1 MNKLNLLIFV
11 LLVLIC
17 ALGFSVYLQ
26 NKAVPEQVIEEIKPA
41 ALPPEP
47 VKKPIVHYPVADTKT
62 PTPETESPEKGKGES
77 QPAVESTPPET
88 LPPVQESDQS
98 IQAALADLVSDK
110 TIIGLLH
117 IDNFIQKFVATV
129 DNLPEKKLPRAHL
142 PIIPPKGKF
151 LVSGTIEEPQISARN
166 YKRYGVYLRLMKSLD
181 QDLALKV
188 YTHFY
193 PLFQSAYEQLG
204 YKNAYFNDRLVYVIE
219 HLLETPNPPDPIL
232 LRQPAVLY
240 IYADGGLE
248 NLSAGQKILLRI
260 GQEQRMEV
268 FKILESYREKLTS
281 LKP

>member
-1 MNKLNLLIFV
+1 MNKINLLIFV
-11 LLVLIC
+11 LLALIC
-17 ALGFSVYLQ
+17 ALGISLYYQ
-26 NKAVPEQVIEEIKPA
+26 NRSVPEQVIEEVKPA
-41 ALPPEP
+41 LPAEP
-47 VKKPIVHYPVADTKT
+47 IKKPIVHFPVAETQT
-62 PTPETESPEKGKGES
+62 QIPENAAPVKGEEK
-77 QPAVESTPPET
+77 QKPTEEAPVPEV

-98 IQAALADLVSDK
+98 IQDALAGLISDK
-110 TIIGLLH
+110 TIISLLH

-129 DNLPEKKLPRAHL
+129 DTLPEKKLSRANL
-142 PIIPPKGKF
+142 PIVPPKGKF
-151 LVSGTIEEPQISARN
+151 LVAGTTEEPQISNKN
-166 YKRYGVYLRLMKSLD
+166 YKRYSNYVNLLKSLD
-181 QDLALKV
+181 QDLAIKV

-193 PLFQSAYEQLG
+193 PLFQAAYEQLG

-240 IYADGGLE
+240 VYADGGLE

-268 FKILESYREKLTS
+268 FKILESYRERLTN

>member
-1 MNKLNLLIFV
+1 MKKLNLLIFV

-26 NKAVPEQVIEEIKPA
+26 NRAVPEQVIEEVKP

-47 VKKPIVHYPVADTKT
+47 VKKPIVHYPVAESDAQAPAAESTEESDET
-62 PTPETESPEKGKGES
+62 SQPSTESAPSE
-77 QPAVESTPPET
+77 A
-88 LPPVQESDQS
+88 LPPVQESDPS
-98 IQAALADLVSDK
+98 IQAALADLIGNK
-110 TIIGLLH
+110 AIIGLLH

-151 LVSGTIEEPQISARN
+151 LVSGTIEEPQISDRN
-166 YKRYGVYLRLMKSLD
+166 YKRYGIYLNLMKSLD
-181 QDLALKV
+181 QSLALNI
-188 YTHFY
+188 YSHFY

-240 IYADGGLE
+240 EYADGGLE

-260 GQEQRMEV
+260 GQEQRMEM
-268 FKILESYREKLTS
+268 FKILESYRDRLTS

>member
-1 MNKLNLLIFV
+1 MKKLNLLIFV

-26 NKAVPEQVIEEIKPA
+26 NRAVPEQVIEEVKPA
-41 ALPPEP
+41 LSPEP
-47 VKKPIVHYPVADTKT
+47 VKKPIVHYPVAESDA
-62 PTPETESPEKGKGES
+62 PAPPAESPEKSDETS
-77 QPAVESTPPET
+77 QPSTESAPPEA
-88 LPPVQESDQS
+88 LPTVQESDPS
-98 IQAALADLVSDK
+98 IQAALADLIGNEA
-110 TIIGLLH
+110 IISLLH

-151 LVSGTIEEPQISARN
+151 LVSGTIEEPQISDRN
-166 YKRYGVYLRLMKSLD
+166 YKRYGIYLNLMKSLD
-181 QDLALKV
+181 QSLALNI
-188 YTHFY
+188 YSHFY

-240 IYADGGLE
+240 EYADGGLE

-260 GQEQRMEV
+260 GQEQRMEM
-268 FKILESYREKLTS
+268 FKILESYRDRLTS

>member
-1 MNKLNLLIFV
+1 MKKLNLLIFV

-26 NKAVPEQVIEEIKPA
+26 NRAVPEQVIEEVKP

-47 VKKPIVHYPVADTKT
+47 VKKPIVHYPVAESDAPAPPAESTEKSDET
-62 PTPETESPEKGKGES
+62 SQPSTES
-77 QPAVESTPPET
+77 APPEA
-88 LPPVQESDQS
+88 LPTVQESDPS
-98 IQAALADLVSDK
+98 IQAALADLIGNEA
-110 TIIGLLH
+110 IISLLH

-151 LVSGTIEEPQISARN
+151 LVSGTIEEPQISDRN
-166 YKRYGVYLRLMKSLD
+166 YKRYGIYLNLMKSLD
-181 QDLALKV
+181 QSLALNI
-188 YTHFY
+188 YSHFY

-240 IYADGGLE
+240 EYADGGLE

-260 GQEQRMEV
+260 GQEQRMEM
-268 FKILESYREKLTS
+268 FKILESYRDRLTS